1 MELVEQETGEDHGY
15 ISPGGQRFTYAQN
28 DKLRN
33 QTAADMKTMK
43 IDSFDHNSK
52 IHVQFTSNREDYM
65 QRGCFD
71 MSWWGSPE
79 VK

>member
-15 ISPGGQRFTYAQN
+15 ISPGGQRFTYA
-28 DKLRN
+28 
-33 QTAADMKTMK
+33 AADMKTMK
-43 IDSFDHNSK
+43 IDSFDHNSN